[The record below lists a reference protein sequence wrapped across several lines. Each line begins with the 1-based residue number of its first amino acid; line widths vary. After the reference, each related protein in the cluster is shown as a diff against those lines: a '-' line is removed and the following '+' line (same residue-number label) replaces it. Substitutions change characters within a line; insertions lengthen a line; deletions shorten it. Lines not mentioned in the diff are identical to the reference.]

1 MKQPKHKN
9 SPVIKSKNAAKT
21 AALMGVLVAV
31 AFVLSYVEMV
41 LHFSVGIPG
50 VKLGLCHI
58 VTLFA
63 LYRIGPKAAVFT
75 CFVRIFL
82 NAWLFGNA
90 MVLAYSAAGAIL
102 SLAVMM
108 ILYRLPLFSP
118 VGVSL
123 AGGISHN
130 IGQILCAAILMQTA
144 GLVWYLPVLL
154 VSGCLSGVTVGFI
167 SGWIM
172 SRFEKRQIF

>member
-1 MKQPKHKN
+1 MKHPKHEN
-9 SPVIKSKNAAKT
+9 SPVAKSKNAAKT

-63 LYRIGPKAAVFT
+63 LYRIDPKAAVFT
-75 CFVRIFL
+75 CFVRIIL
-82 NAWLFGNA
+82 NAWLFGNT
-90 MVLAYSAAGAIL
+90 MILAYSAAGALL
-102 SLAVMM
+102 SLAVMLL
-108 ILYRLPLFSP
+108 LYRLPLFSP

-130 IGQILCAAILMQTA
+130 VGQIICAALMMDTA
-144 GLVWYLPVLL
+144 GLVWYLPILL
-154 VSGCLSGVTVGFI
+154 VSGCLSGVLVGLI
-167 SGWIM
+167 SGWILR
-172 SRFEKRQIF
+172 RFEHRRIL

>member
-1 MKQPKHKN
+1 MKHPKHKN
-9 SPVIKSKNAAKT
+9 SSVTKSKNAAKA

-63 LYRIGPKAAVFT
+63 LYRIGSKAAVFT
-75 CFVRIFL
+75 CFVRILL

-90 MVLAYSAAGAIL
+90 MILAYSAAGAFL
-102 SLAVMM
+102 SLTVMLL
-108 ILYRLPLFSP
+108 LYRLPLFSP

-130 IGQILCAAILMQTA
+130 IGQIICAAIMMETA
-144 GLVWYLPVLL
+144 GLVWYLPILL
-154 VSGCLSGVTVGFI
+154 VSGCISGTIVGLI
-167 SGWIM
+167 SGWLLHSFE
-172 SRFEKRQIF
+172 SRKIF

>member
-1 MKQPKHKN
+1 MKHPKHKK
-9 SPVIKSKNAAKT
+9 SPLTKSKNAAKT

-63 LYRIGPKAAVFT
+63 LYRIGPKAAIFT
-75 CFVRIFL
+75 CFVRIAL

-90 MVLAYSAAGAIL
+90 MILAYSAAGAIF
-102 SLAVMM
+102 SLAVMLL
-108 ILYRLPLFSP
+108 LYRLPIFSP

-130 IGQILCAAILMQTA
+130 VGQILCAAIMMETA
-144 GLVWYLPVLL
+144 GLVWYLPILL
-154 VSGCLSGVTVGFI
+154 VSGCLSGVLVGLI
-167 SGWIM
+167 SGWLLR
-172 SRFEKRQIF
+172 RFEHRHIL

>member
-1 MKQPKHKN
+1 MKHPKHKN
-9 SPVIKSKNAAKT
+9 SPLTKSKNAAKT

-63 LYRIGPKAAVFT
+63 LYRIDPKAAIFT
-75 CFVRIFL
+75 CFVRIAL

-90 MVLAYSAAGAIL
+90 MILAYSTAGAIL
-102 SLAVMM
+102 SLAVMLL
-108 ILYRLPLFSP
+108 LYRLPIFSP

-130 IGQILCAAILMQTA
+130 VGQILCAAILMETA
-144 GLVWYLPVLL
+144 GLVWYLPILL
-154 VSGCLSGVTVGFI
+154 VSGCLSGVLVGLI
-167 SGWIM
+167 SGWLLR
-172 SRFEKRQIF
+172 RFEHRHIL

>member
-1 MKQPKHKN
+1 MKHPKHKK
-9 SPVIKSKNAAKT
+9 SPLTKSKNAAKT

-63 LYRIGPKAAVFT
+63 LYRIGPKAAIFT
-75 CFVRIFL
+75 CFVRISL

-90 MVLAYSAAGAIL
+90 MILAYSAAGAIL
-102 SLAVMM
+102 SLAVMLL
-108 ILYRLPLFSP
+108 LYRLPLFSP

-130 IGQILCAAILMQTA
+130 VGQILCAAIMMETA
-144 GLVWYLPVLL
+144 GLVWYLPILL
-154 VSGCLSGVTVGFI
+154 VSGCLSGVLVGLI
-167 SGWIM
+167 SGWLLR
-172 SRFEKRQIF
+172 RFEHRHIL